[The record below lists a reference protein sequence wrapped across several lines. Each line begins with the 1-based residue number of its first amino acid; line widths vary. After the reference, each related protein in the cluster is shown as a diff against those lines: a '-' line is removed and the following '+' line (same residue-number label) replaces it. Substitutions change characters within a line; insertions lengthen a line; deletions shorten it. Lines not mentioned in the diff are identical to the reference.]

1 MPFEIVQNDLT
12 NMQVDAIVNAANPR
26 PVIGYG
32 VDSGVHKKAGAQ
44 LLLAR
49 QKIGDL
55 SYGDAAITPAY
66 NLDAKYVIHA
76 VSPIWQDGT
85 NNESALLEKCYTQ
98 SLELAL
104 KYECESIAFPLLS
117 AGNHGFPKQL
127 SLQIAI
133 NVFSRFLLEH
143 EMQIYLVV
151 FSRSAV
157 ALSEKLF
164 HSVKSYIDDTYVEK
178 KSLEEYGFT
187 DEDTMQDP
195 ERFRIREAM
204 NRRRRAEM
212 EYNSQILDAD
222 LISESTC
229 SPELEASPASKL
241 FPEPDAF
248 SIFESVPEFKTAQ
261 AYPHKANAAPLAPAP
276 SKTAPFAPAPYK
288 SEPGR
293 KLEDLMKEM
302 DETFSESLI
311 RLIDQKGLTDP
322 YVYKKANIDR
332 KLFSKIKNNKDYKPS
347 KMTCVAF
354 AIALELNLDET
365 RDLIGKAGYALT
377 HSSKFDI
384 IIEFFILEQ
393 NYNTFEINEV
403 LFAFDQPLIGA

>member
-1 MPFEIVQNDLT
+1 
-12 NMQVDAIVNAANPR
+12 
-26 PVIGYG
+26 
-32 VDSGVHKKAGAQ
+32 
-44 LLLAR
+44 
-49 QKIGDL
+49 
-55 SYGDAAITPAY
+55 
-66 NLDAKYVIHA
+66 
-76 VSPIWQDGT
+76 
-85 NNESALLEKCYTQ
+85 
-98 SLELAL
+98 
-104 KYECESIAFPLLS
+104 
-117 AGNHGFPKQL
+117 
-127 SLQIAI
+127 
-133 NVFSRFLLEH
+133 
-143 EMQIYLVV
+143 
-151 FSRSAV
+151 
-157 ALSEKLF
+157 
-164 HSVKSYIDDTYVEK
+164 
-178 KSLEEYGFT
+178 
-187 DEDTMQDP
+187 
-195 ERFRIREAM
+195 M

-261 AYPHKANAAPLAPAP
+261 AHPHQSKA
-276 SKTAPFAPAPYK
+276 APFAPAPYK

-293 KLEDLMKEM
+293 KLKDLMKEM